1 MILSHPY
8 LQRVAETHAAP
19 LMAAQAERLGM
30 TVPQYAQTVSE
41 HVRHTLEGVP
51 VTIRMTADRLA
62 AFLRVGVLPVV
73 HDFQPR
79 PFSTRALSEA
89 LAFRQTFPAGVTYGR
104 WGGVRPG
111 GVESDMYGPCSVE
124 VRRGDRLGVTLW
136 EGDAYGAVPSAW
148 DGVPY
153 DCWTLTQIPQIL
165 QVLHDWKRDPVAA
178 ARQLEARGTWTAPQ
192 VASLS
197 TSPSPLSLEWKP
209 GRCPLDYF
217 TRQWVEEHPVYV
229 EAHFMARVR
238 RGDMV
243 RVHFDR
249 PDDLEAFRPRLDAL
263 NVPSHLMTPEVPA

>member
-8 LQRVAETHAAP
+8 LQRVAEAHAAP
-19 LMAAQAERLGM
+19 LMAAQADRLGM

-51 VTIRMTADRLA
+51 VTIRMTTDRLA

-73 HDFQPR
+73 HDFQPQ
-79 PFSTRALSEA
+79 PHSKRALNEA
-89 LAFRQTFPAGVTYGR
+89 LAFRQTFPAGVMYGR

-111 GVESDMYGPCSVE
+111 GVEGFLFGKCGVE
-124 VRRGDRLGVTLW
+124 VRHGDRLGVTLW
-136 EGDAYGAVPSAW
+136 EGDTCGAAPYAW
-148 DGVPY
+148 DGVPSER
-153 DCWTLTQIPQIL
+153 WTLVQVPQIL
-165 QVLHDWKRDPVAA
+165 QVLHDWKRDPAAA
-178 ARQLEARGTWTAPQ
+178 ARQLEARGTWNAPQ

-197 TSPSPLSLEWKP
+197 TSPSPLSLHWKP

-263 NVPSHLMTPEVPA
+263 NVPSHLITPEVPA